1 MPDRIAAAALRALPP
16 EAAHDLALAALSKIP
31 PGQAGSFPPG
41 LQTSV
46 FGITFTHPVGLA
58 AGFDKNARVIS
69 AFNRLGWG
77 FTEIGGV
84 TPLPQPGNPKPRL
97 FRLPGSALVNHMGFN
112 SEGLDRIRARLAAR
126 PAGIPVFAN
135 LGTNRNTVNP
145 VDDSE
150 TLLDGLYGLADGF
163 TLNVSSPNTPGLA
176 TMQRPENLAAGIARL
191 RELRDRLAAGHAG
204 PPAPLLIKVSPDL
217 SEGEIGEIAEVCMA
231 QRIDGV
237 IATNTS
243 QILRRELASG
253 PAARAGGLS
262 GPPLRSRATAVLR
275 ALDARFAGTVPL
287 IAVGGIDTAGEAY
300 ARIRAGAS
308 LVQIYSAMIWKGPR
322 IGPRIA
328 RGLARLL
335 ARDGYGSIAEAVGA
349 ERRP

>member
-31 PGQAGSFPPG
+31 PGQAGSFPPS

-97 FRLPGSALVNHMGFN
+97 FRLPGRALVNHMGFN

-204 PPAPLLIKVSPDL
+204 PPCPAPHQSLPR
-217 SEGEIGEIAEVCMA
+217 SE
-231 QRIDGV
+231 
-237 IATNTS
+237 
-243 QILRRELASG
+243 
-253 PAARAGGLS
+253 
-262 GPPLRSRATAVLR
+262 
-275 ALDARFAGTVPL
+275 
-287 IAVGGIDTAGEAY
+287 
-300 ARIRAGAS
+300 
-308 LVQIYSAMIWKGPR
+308 
-322 IGPRIA
+322 
-328 RGLARLL
+328 
-335 ARDGYGSIAEAVGA
+335 
-349 ERRP
+349 